1 MLDYERLGIFYL
13 GQSPSQSSAS
23 ADLLLYDSKDL
34 LTHAVCLGMTGSGKT
49 GLCLSLIE
57 EAAIDGI
64 PVIAIDPKGDI
75 SNLLLTFPELSRE
88 EFLPWINEDEAR
100 RQGLSPEQFADSQ
113 AKLWRTG
120 LQETYQGPARIKLL
134 ADSAEFLI
142 YTPGSAAGL
151 PVSVLSSL
159 DPPNRAGDDLAD
171 HFTDKI
177 NQSTSALLT
186 LLGEDIDPLTS
197 KEHIL
202 VANIL
207 ENAWKA
213 GQSLTLAQLIERI
226 QKPPF
231 DYIGALD
238 IESFF
243 PAKKRFD
250 LAVSFNNLLAAP
262 TFAAWQEGEPLDFGK
277 LLYNAS
283 GRPRVLIFSIAH
295 LSENQRMFFV
305 TLALNQLI
313 DWMRGQSG
321 TTSLRAIFY
330 MDEIFGYFP
339 PVANPPAKQPLLT
352 LLKQA
357 RAYGLGLVLA
367 SQNPVDLD
375 YKGLANAGTWFIG
388 RLQTE
393 RDKARVLEGLEGA
406 AAEGGAKFDRQAMER
421 KIAGLASRVFLVNN
435 VHQGA
440 PAVFKTRWTLS
451 YLRGPLT
458 REQIKKLM
466 EPQKHRQ
473 ASGKDSAPQLEKV
486 SAPAEMLLERP
497 TLSPQLEQFFA
508 PITKTNGA
516 KGQVFYQPRLL
527 ASISLHFLDAKAKL
541 DWLETRTFLAC
552 FHEEGL
558 PVDWNDSKRV
568 NLNIATLAKQPVS
581 AARFARVPLVAAK
594 PENYKNFSKQFL
606 DWVVGSQR
614 TYLFKSSAL
623 SEYSK
628 PNEGEREFRIR
639 LTAAINEERDQAI
652 TQLNKKYA
660 AKMATL
666 EAKMA
671 AAQAK
676 LDGAIEKAKE
686 EEVQSAVS
694 IGTTVLGA
702 ILRRRISA
710 STIDK
715 AGSAVRRASK
725 SAQKR
730 VEVSSQE
737 EALAAIEQEQQA
749 LEAEIASQIK
759 DIRQQFDAQSH
770 ALETV
775 SFNLKKSQLSLQLF
789 GLIWLPYALLADG
802 TATPLS

>member
-1 MLDYERLGIFYL
+1 MLEYERLGIFYL
-13 GQSPSQSSAS
+13 GQSLTSAE
-23 ADLLLYDSKDL
+23 LLLYDSKDL

-57 EAAIDGI
+57 EAAIDRI

-75 SNLLLTFPELSRE
+75 SNLLLTFPDLNRE

-100 RQGLSPEQFADSQ
+100 RQGLSSEQFADNQ

-120 LQETYQGPARIKLL
+120 LQETFQSASRIKLL

-159 DPPNRAGDDLAD
+159 DPPILAQDDLAD

-177 NQSTSALLT
+177 NQSAGALLT

-238 IESFF
+238 IEAFF

-262 TFAAWQEGEPLDFGK
+262 TFAAWQQGEPLDFSK
-277 LLYNAS
+277 LLYDAS
-283 GRPRVLIFSIAH
+283 GKPRVLIFSIAH

-339 PVANPPAKQPLLT
+339 PVSNPPAKQPLLT

-421 KIAGLASRVFLVNN
+421 QIAGLGSRVFLVNN
-435 VHQGA
+435 VHQGT
-440 PAVFKTRWTLS
+440 PSVFKTRWTLS

-466 EPQKHRQ
+466 EQEKHKRENGLDKPTPQAEKPR
-473 ASGKDSAPQLEKV
+473 APGELLE
-486 SAPAEMLLERP
+486 ERP
-497 TLSPQLEQFFA
+497 TLLPNLDQFFA
-508 PITKTNGA
+508 PISKSTTV
-516 KGQVFYQPRLL
+516 KGQVFYQPRLV
-527 ASISLHFLDAKAKL
+527 ASASLHYLDTKAKL
-541 DWLETRTFLAC
+541 DWLETRTFLAS
-552 FHEEGL
+552 FNDEGL
-558 PVDWNDSKRV
+558 PVDWSDSKRV
-568 NLNIATLAKQPVS
+568 NLNIATLAKQPVTP
-581 AARFARVPLVAAK
+581 AYFARVPLVAAK

-606 DWVVGSQR
+606 DWIVGSQR
-614 TYLFKSSAL
+614 TYLFKSAAL
-623 SEYSK
+623 AEYSK
-628 PNEGEREFRIR
+628 PNESERDFRIR
-639 LTAAINEERDQAI
+639 LTSAINEKRDQAI
-652 TQLNKKYA
+652 AQLNKKYA
-660 AKMATL
+660 TKMAAL
-666 EAKMA
+666 EAKST

-676 LDGAIEKAKE
+676 LDGAVEKAKE
-686 EEVQSAVS
+686 EQVQSAVS

-702 ILRRRISA
+702 ILSRRISA
-710 STIDK
+710 STINK
-715 AGSAVRRASK
+715 AGSAVKRASK

-730 VEVSSQE
+730 VEVSSQQ
-737 EALAAIEQEQQA
+737 EALAAVEREKQA
-749 LEAEIASQIK
+749 LEAEIASEIK
-759 DIRQQFDAQSH
+759 TIREQFDVQSH

-775 SFNLKKSQLSLQLF
+775 SFALKKSQLSLQIF
-789 GLIWLPYALLADG
+789 GLIWVPYALMADG
-802 TATPLS
+802 SSVPLS